1 VTAQAVTDR
10 AQRRERFAWALY
22 DFANSGYTT
31 VVLTTVFNAYFVVVV
46 AAGAGLAPGTGTF
59 LWTLAIVIGNAII
72 IVSAPVIGA
81 IADARAAKKQFLLV
95 SSVGCIVAT
104 ALLATVGPGDVMIG
118 MLLVVVSL
126 ICFDTGE
133 NLIAAFLP
141 ELVPQEQMG
150 RMSGYGWGLGYL
162 GGLVTLA
169 LCLGYI
175 GWAQA
180 HGHGETEFV
189 PVTLLIT
196 AAVFALASAPT
207 FLFVRERA
215 TPHPLPAGI
224 SYLRAAVSRVFGT
237 IAQAHAHRDLFRFLV
252 SLVAFQA
259 GVNTVIVMTAIYAR
273 AEFGLE
279 NRDLV
284 MLVMVVNIAA
294 AAGSLAAGFLQDRIG
309 SVRTLVITLIVWLI
323 ALALVL
329 FARDIAHLWIAA
341 NVIGFAM
348 GGSQSSGR
356 ALVGLLTPAARTAEF
371 FGLWGLANRV
381 ASIIGPLTYGLI
393 SLVAAANHH
402 AAIGFTM
409 VYFVVG
415 LLLLLRVDETRGI
428 AAADAA

>member
-1 VTAQAVTDR
+1 VTAQAVADR

-31 VVLTTVFNAYFVVVV
+31 VVLTTVFNAYFVAVV

-59 LWTLAIVIGNAII
+59 LWSLAIVIGNAIVV
-72 IVSAPVIGA
+72 VSAPVIGA
-81 IADARAAKKQFLLV
+81 IADGRAAKRQFLLV
-95 SSVGCIVAT
+95 SSAGCIAAT
-104 ALLATVGPGDVMIG
+104 ALLATIGPGDVVAA

-126 ICFDTGE
+126 ICFNTGE

-196 AAVFALASAPT
+196 AAVFAFTSSPT

-215 TPHPLPAGI
+215 MPHPPPAGI
-224 SYLRAAVSRVFGT
+224 SYLRAAVSRVVGT
-237 IAQAHAHRDLFRFLV
+237 ISQAHAHRDLFRFLA

-284 MLVMVVNIAA
+284 VLVMVVNVAA

-309 SVRTLVITLIVWLI
+309 SVRTLVIMLIVWI
-323 ALALVL
+323 VALLFVL
-329 FARDIAHLWIAA
+329 LARNIAHIWIAA

-356 ALVGLLTPAARTAEF
+356 ALVGLLTPAARSAEF
-371 FGLWGLANRV
+371 FGLWGLANHV
-381 ASIIGPLTYGLI
+381 ASIVGPLTYGLI
-393 SLVAAANHH
+393 SLVAAGNHH
-402 AAIGFTM
+402 AAIAFTM

-415 LLLLLRVDETRGI
+415 LILLLRVDETRGI
-428 AAADAA
+428 AAAEAA